1 VSNRLLRDFDTYL
14 YAPPFDLL
22 HPTGIR
28 MMKLGRE
35 YKVVCP
41 LFLDKDPDFE
51 EGILQSIATFHP
63 YKCTNQEEV
72 AQVVKDADAVITG
85 PIEVREKAIA
95 GMTRCR
101 IIQALGVGFD
111 RIDLKPAGERGI
123 YVSNVPD
130 YCVNEVADH
139 TIGLLLAAN
148 RRILGLVGAAR
159 KGMWFSKLP
168 FDVSA
173 PVSRLTGKTLGI
185 VGLGRIGTAVAIRAK
200 AFGMKVLFYDPYLK
214 LGIERSLNLDRSENL
229 EFLLENSDIVS
240 IHTPL
245 TDETYHM
252 IGEDQLKRMKKH
264 ALIINTAR
272 GAIVNRM
279 ALLRALKEEWITG
292 AALDVIEDEP
302 PSQDEP
308 LLSLDNVVI
317 TPHRAFYSEESNV
330 DCRRKAAT
338 NVLRVLQGGIP
349 LHIVNE
355 RFLIRP

>member
-1 VSNRLLRDFDTYL
+1 
-14 YAPPFDLL
+14 
-22 HPTGIR
+22 
-28 MMKLGRE
+28 MMKSGKQ
-35 YKVVCP
+35 YNVVCP
-41 LFLDKDPDFE
+41 LFLDKDPELE
-51 EGILQSIATFHP
+51 EEVLKSVATFHP

-72 AQVVKDADAVITG
+72 AQVVKNADAVITG

-101 IIQALGVGFD
+101 IIQALGVGYD
-111 RIDLKPAGERGI
+111 RVDIESAGERGI
-123 YVSNVPD
+123 YVTNVPD

-139 TIGLLLAAN
+139 TIGLLLASS
-148 RRILGLVGAAR
+148 RRILGLVGAAK

-168 FDVSA
+168 FDVSI
-173 PVSRLTGKTLGI
+173 PVSRLEGKTLGL

-200 AFGMKVLFYDPYLK
+200 AFGMKVLFYDPYLR
-214 LGIERSLNLDRSENL
+214 LGIERSLYLDRSEDL
-229 EFLLENSDIVS
+229 DPLLKNSDIIS

-272 GAIVNRM
+272 GAIVDRM
-279 ALLRALKEEWITG
+279 ALFKALKEGWIAG
-292 AALDVIEDEP
+292 AALDVIEGEP

-308 LLSLDNVVI
+308 ILSLENLII
-317 TPHRAFYSEESNV
+317 TPHRAYYSEESNL

-349 LHIVNE
+349 HHIVNE
-355 RFLIRP
+355 QFLKRLRNSGL